1 MSHMQT
7 LNKVQPLGTL
17 LGRWLPALLIIL
29 LGFFVS
35 PALLFAQN
43 QQPQILQLD
52 PSSLRPIQTSE
63 QGSRPTQT
71 QQDEPDDEDAKPQ
84 TQVAADG
91 STTALLPS
99 DQVQQLPEF
108 SFDVDTHIAKT
119 PFFEHREFGF
129 GRETFSALAMDI
141 AILGEQLL
149 TWLGGIA
156 TRTLTETCS
165 QGWRYALFLLLFVA
179 GIIADVHVRRS
190 FRGSARKVTIV
201 RMSPRLRALRGSL
214 LRLTGAV
221 SVPLVAWLISFFVQG
236 LFDYVPWSLA
246 LSHALLMFIMYRLG
260 RGLIDEALGGVHFPV
275 PREAATRIMGV
286 LRRSL
291 RVTIILLITQMLL
304 QSLAYR
310 HDVADLLR
318 TLIRASMTLLSLQLF
333 ALQRPILLLFP
344 ADGTARYQK
353 FRIAFQR
360 YLKWVLFGSVLL
372 LGLWTA
378 GFERAATTLLS
389 RMYGIILLAVLLVLA
404 QRSFDLYAR
413 GDRKPSNPVV
423 ATVLESLDG
432 LARLLIYGSFIAAV
446 LRLLGLWGPLL
457 AVLDSIGVTV
467 GDRAITLL
475 GVIRGGLFIAVA
487 VIISRMLRILLEKI
501 AYPRVDMDVG
511 AGYAI
516 NAAIHYFIV
525 VVAIG
530 GALIIIGVDLSALT
544 VFSGALGI
552 GIGFGMQDIARNT
565 ISGFILLFG
574 GAIQKGDLIAV
585 ENTFGYVE
593 KVGGRAVLVRTR
605 DNEELLVPTN
615 RLISNTITNYTHS
628 DPHYRMHVPVTVAYG
643 TDVYEVRNALLEA
656 AHRYPGSW
664 DEGDHRVWLTGF
676 GASGIDFVLLVWI
689 NGTESA
695 PDQVRGELNFHI
707 WQVFQEQ
714 NITFPYPQ
722 HDIHIRT
729 IPPEL
734 SRSLQTAGAKVID
747 LTDAKVDAEPTP
759 ASPGPSIGK
768 PAAEPPA

>member
-1 MSHMQT
+1 MQT
-7 LNKVQPLGTL
+7 PYKVRPPDTHLM
-17 LGRWLPALLIIL
+17 RWLPALLAIL
-29 LGFFVS
+29 IALGTS
-35 PALLFAQN
+35 PALLLAQE
-43 QQPQILQLD
+43 QPPQILQLD
-52 PSSLRPIQTSE
+52 PSSLRPVQPSHPGADQSPASSGE
-63 QGSRPTQT
+63 PAEDPT
-71 QQDEPDDEDAKPQ
+71 KPE
-84 TQVAADG
+84 A
-91 STTALLPS
+91 LPS
-99 DQVQQLPEF
+99 NQRASDQPSLPEVVQVLPEF

-129 GRETFSALAMDI
+129 GRETFSALALDI
-141 AILGEQLL
+141 AILGETLL
-149 TWLGGIA
+149 TWLADIA
-156 TRTLTETCS
+156 SRPFNETWG
-165 QGWRYALFLLLFVA
+165 QAWRYSLFLLLFVA
-179 GIIADVHVRRS
+179 GVVADVHARRT
-190 FRGSARKVTIV
+190 FRDTARKVTIV
-201 RMSPRLRALRGSL
+201 RMSPHLRALRGSL

-221 SVPLVAWLISFFVQG
+221 SVPLLAWLVSFFVQG
-236 LFDYVPWSLA
+236 LFDYVPWSMA
-246 LSHALLMFIMYRLG
+246 LSQALLMFIMYRLG
-260 RGLIDEALGGVHFPV
+260 RGVIDEALGGAHFPV

-291 RVTIILLITQMLL
+291 RVTIVLLITQMLL

-333 ALQRPILLLFP
+333 ALQRPILLLLP
-344 ADGTARYQK
+344 TDGTARYQK

-360 YLKWVLFGSVLL
+360 YLTWVLFGSVLL

-423 ATVLESLDG
+423 ATILESLDG

-475 GVIRGGLFIAVA
+475 GVVRGGLFIAVA
-487 VIISRMLRILLEKI
+487 VIVSRMLRILLEKI

-516 NAAIHYFIV
+516 NSAIHYFIV

-574 GAIQKGDLIAV
+574 GAIQKGDLIAI

-643 TDVYEVRNALLEA
+643 TDVHDVRNALLEA
-656 AHRYPGSW
+656 AHRFPGSW
-664 DEGDHRVWLTGF
+664 TQGDHRVWLTGF
-676 GASGIDFVLLVWI
+676 GGSGIEFLLLVWI
-689 NGTESA
+689 NGTDST
-695 PDQVRGELNFHI
+695 PDQARGELNFHI

-714 NITFPYPQ
+714 NIAFPYPQ
-722 HDIHIRT
+722 RDIHIRT

-747 LTDAKVDAEPTP
+747 LTEAKVGTETAAAP
-759 ASPGPSIGK
+759 PGPATRK
-768 PAAEPPA
+768 AETEPPA

>member
-7 LNKVQPLGTL
+7 LYKVQSRGL
-17 LGRWLPALLIIL
+17 LLMRWLAAIPLLLLALAAA
-29 LGFFVS
+29 
-35 PALLFAQN
+35 PALLFAQD
-43 QQPQILQLD
+43 QQPRILQLD
-52 PSSLRPIQTSE
+52 PSSLRPVET
-63 QGSRPTQT
+63 PTQGAVEAPSR
-71 QQDEPDDEDAKPQ
+71 QNVPVEDSARPQ
-84 TQVAADG
+84 TPAATAPAISPQALSDG
-91 STTALLPS
+91 VQRLPA
-99 DQVQQLPEF
+99 F

-129 GRETFSALAMDI
+129 GQQTLGALAMDI
-141 AILGEQLL
+141 ALLGEQLL
-149 TWLGGIA
+149 TWLAGVA
-156 TRTLTETCS
+156 TRPLSATW
-165 QGWRYALFLLLFVA
+165 GHAWRYSLSLLLFVA
-179 GIIADVHVRRS
+179 GVIADVHVRRS
-190 FRGSARKVTIV
+190 FRDSARKVTLV

-214 LRLTGAV
+214 LRLTGAL
-221 SVPLVAWLISFFVQG
+221 SVPLVAWLVSFFVQG
-236 LFDYVPWSLA
+236 LFDYVPWALA
-246 LSHALLMFIMYRLG
+246 LSQALLMFIMYRLG

-275 PREAATRIMGV
+275 PREAAARIMRV

-291 RVTIILLITQMLL
+291 RLTIILLITQMFL

-310 HDVADLLR
+310 QDVADLVR

-333 ALQRPILLLFP
+333 ALQRPILLLLP
-344 ADGTARYQK
+344 HDGTARYQK

-360 YLKWVLFGSVLL
+360 YLTWVLFGSVLL

-389 RMYGIILLAVLLVLA
+389 RMYGIVLLAVLLVLA

-413 GDRKPSNPVV
+413 GDRKPSNPIV

-457 AVLDSIGVTV
+457 TLLDSIGVTV

-487 VIISRMLRILLEKI
+487 VIVSRMLRILLEKI

-530 GALIIIGVDLSALT
+530 GALVIIGVDLSALT

-615 RLISNTITNYTHS
+615 RLITNTITNYTHS

-643 TDVYEVRNALLEA
+643 TDVYEVRNALLES

-664 DEGDHRVWLTGF
+664 NEGDHRVWLTGF

-689 NGTESA
+689 DGTESA
-695 PDQVRGELNFHI
+695 PDQVRGEINFYI

-729 IPPEL
+729 LPPEL
-734 SRSLQTAGAKVID
+734 ARSLQTAGAKVID
-747 LTDAKVDAEPTP
+747 LTDAKAGAETASTP
-759 ASPGPSIGK
+759 PSPSIRK
-768 PAAEPPA
+768 PEKEPPA